1 MTNKFKGGFNMCQ
14 LNLIFVKNSKNKKIL
29 KNNEYNYFG
38 DNFKNFS
45 PYVKG
50 FCNCGSFVG
59 SMSEYDGNSYLEMI
73 EDLNKTELEKLNKIK
88 DFMNKPDYKK
98 LKEKYITDREILSN
112 ALEKFFEPMSNYE
125 MEQINLL
132 ETKYK
137 GKALEKHMELLY
149 KDLDKKLQEIENS
162 AGYKSA
168 EAKLNEF
175 IEKNQLMDE
184 STLYY
189 LTKEDED
196 NDKKSEEILDDELF
210 EDLDDDIEYIDVPE
224 ESFVID
230 TVIQKLQNR
239 YKSDYN
245 NFLEYKQLFES
256 LLENEESIL
265 FCCIW
270 DEPERMSIEKE
281 VNINDIKIED
291 LTTLEYNKILKICK

>member
-1 MTNKFKGGFNMCQ
+1 MCQ
-14 LNLIFVKNSKNKKIL
+14 LNLVFVKNSENKKIL
-29 KNNEYNYFG
+29 KNNEYEYFG
-38 DNFKNFS
+38 EDFKSFS

-59 SMSEYDGNSYLEMI
+59 SMSEYTGNSYIEMI
-73 EDLNKTELEKLNKIK
+73 EELNNSELERLTKIK
-88 DFMNKPDYKK
+88 NFMNKPDYKK
-98 LKEKYITDREILSN
+98 QREKYIADREILSN

-137 GKALEKHMELLY
+137 GKALEKQRDLLY
-149 KDLDKKLQEIENS
+149 KDLDEKLQEIENS

-175 IEKNQLMDE
+175 VKNNELMEE

-189 LTKEDED
+189 LTKDDED
-196 NDKKSEEILDDELF
+196 NDSKSEEILDDELF
-210 EDLDDDIEYIDVPE
+210 EDLDDAIEIIDVTE

-230 TVIQKLQNR
+230 TVIQKLESRYQN
-239 YKSDYN
+239 DYN
-245 NFLEYKQLFES
+245 VFSEYKDLFEN
-256 LLENEESIL
+256 LLKNEDYIL

-270 DEPERMSIEKE
+270 DKPKKMSIKKE
-281 VNINDIKIED
+281 VTIKDITIED
-291 LTTLEYNKILKICK
+291 LASLEYNQILKVCKY

>member
-1 MTNKFKGGFNMCQ
+1 MCQ
-14 LNLIFVKNSKNKKIL
+14 LNLVFVKNSTNKKIL
-29 KNNEYNYFG
+29 KNNEYEYFG
-38 DNFKNFS
+38 EDFKSFS

-59 SMSEYDGNSYLEMI
+59 SMSEYTGNSYIEMI
-73 EDLNKTELEKLNKIK
+73 EELNNSELERLTKIK

-98 LKEKYITDREILSN
+98 QREKYIADREILSN

-137 GKALEKHMELLY
+137 GKALEKQMDLLY
-149 KDLDKKLQEIENS
+149 KDLDEKLQEIENS
-162 AGYKSA
+162 AGYKST

-175 IEKNQLMDE
+175 VKNNELMEE

-196 NDKKSEEILDDELF
+196 NDRKSEQILNDELF
-210 EDLDDDIEYIDVPE
+210 EYLDDDIEIIDVPE

-230 TVIQKLQNR
+230 TVIQKLESRYQN
-239 YKSDYN
+239 DYN
-245 NFLEYKQLFES
+245 VFSEYKDLFEN
-256 LLENEESIL
+256 LLENEDYIL

-270 DEPERMSIEKE
+270 DESEKMSIEKE
-281 VNINDIKIED
+281 VNIKDITIED
-291 LTTLEYNKILKICK
+291 LASLEYNQILKVCKY